1 MTNLYFFHLH
11 ACYSIFQNFFCAGI
25 QFFIV
30 LNSYKKSINNYPNK
44 KKFILTH
51 LLIWAAK
58 LFFFGKWKGQKMDNN
73 TKVYTL
79 SEMREMMIDTSDY
92 QFMEEV
98 GEFTGTLELKA
109 EGHKK
114 SIRIFLTL
122 TDGRKIITPIF
133 WWQSYLG
140 FYYMP
145 IGTKLRLFYSESSLN
160 KIYLEKIE
168 VIGDA

>member
-1 MTNLYFFHLH
+1 MN
-11 ACYSIFQNFFCAGI
+11 
-25 QFFIV
+25 
-30 LNSYKKSINNYPNK
+30 
-44 KKFILTH
+44 
-51 LLIWAAK
+51 
-58 LFFFGKWKGQKMDNN
+58 NN